1 MLMRISAC
9 PGIVT
14 SPSYPRD
21 PALGALHTHTH
32 THTHSGGVL
41 VAVPEDASPL
51 PHPRRT
57 SHIRL

>member
-32 THTHSGGVL
+32 SGGVL